1 MEKISKLG
9 INNVLSDIRNLIEQT
24 KLQVAVSVNAGMTL
38 LYWHIGE
45 RINREILGG
54 ERAAYGQMIVEN
66 LANKLTLEYGGSQFG
81 KRRLHRMM
89 QFATTFPDI
98 TTVTPLVTQLSWSH
112 FLQYGSQYGSTWQ
125 I

>member
-45 RINREILGG
+45 RINREILAVVKG
-54 ERAAYGQMIVEN
+54 RHTD
-66 LANKLTLEYGGSQFG
+66 K
-81 KRRLHRMM
+81 
-89 QFATTFPDI
+89 
-98 TTVTPLVTQLSWSH
+98 
-112 FLQYGSQYGSTWQ
+112 
-125 I
+125 

>member
-1 MEKISKLG
+1 MASNNGKISKLG

-38 LYWHIGE
+38 L
-45 RINREILGG
+45 
-54 ERAAYGQMIVEN
+54 
-66 LANKLTLEYGGSQFG
+66 
-81 KRRLHRMM
+81 

-112 FLQYGSQYGSTWQ
+112 FLQVISIDDELKRNFYLTMAADQH
-125 I
+125 

>member
-24 KLQVAVSVNAGMTL
+24 KLQVAVSVNDGMTL
-38 LYWHIGE
+38 L
-45 RINREILGG
+45 
-54 ERAAYGQMIVEN
+54 
-66 LANKLTLEYGGSQFG
+66 
-81 KRRLHRMM
+81 

-112 FLQYGSQYGSTWQ
+112 FLQVISIDDELKRNFYLTMAADQH
-125 I
+125 

>member
-66 LANKLTLEYGGSQFG
+66 LDNKLTLEYGGSQFG
-81 KRRLHRMM
+81 KRSLHRMM
-89 QFATTFPDI
+89 QFATTFPDKR
-98 TTVTPLVTQLSWSH
+98 L
-112 FLQYGSQYGSTWQ
+112 
-125 I
+125 

>member
-54 ERAAYGQMIVEN
+54 ERAACGQMIVEN

-81 KRRLHRMM
+81 KRSL
-89 QFATTFPDI
+89 I
-98 TTVTPLVTQLSWSH
+98 V
-112 FLQYGSQYGSTWQ
+112 
-125 I
+125 